1 LDYLLNNPEPK
12 KPRKPNTEIPAM
24 IAIKLAVA
32 SIFSS
37 SKKELISL
45 FDKDYSIKI
54 TLKLQDLFI

>member
-1 LDYLLNNPEPK
+1 
-12 KPRKPNTEIPAM
+12 M

-54 TLKLQDLFI
+54 TLKLQGLFI